1 MSLSSPSSDG
11 LYPNNLSVLHSQEWL
26 SRFGYLPP
34 ADPATGQLQTQEELS
49 KAITAM
55 QQFGG
60 LETTGILGQ
69 SSGMNWKLPWFHQ
82 GCVSL
87 VIPFLAAWGPEISH

>member
-1 MSLSSPSSDG
+1 MGCTLITCH
-11 LYPNNLSVLHSQEWL
+11 SVLCPQEWL

-49 KAITAM
+49 KAIIAM

-69 SSGMNWKLPWFHQ
+69 FSQRHQEAPWFRQ
-82 GCVSL
+82 GCFSL
-87 VIPFLAAWGPEISH
+87 AIPTLAAQGPTISH

>member
-1 MSLSSPSSDG
+1 MGWSCALAIPHSSLCP
-11 LYPNNLSVLHSQEWL
+11 QEWL

-49 KAITAM
+49 KAIAAM

-60 LETTGILGQ
+60 LEATGTLGQ
-69 SSGMNWKLPWFHQ
+69 FCGRGRRHR
-82 GCVSL
+82 
-87 VIPFLAAWGPEISH
+87 GPHPT